1 MLPSTQGTV
10 GLPYVIMHKVLL
22 TVPGVC
28 SAFICLAPGQEA
40 TEANQLGLALME
52 LTSLS
57 T

>member
-1 MLPSTQGTV
+1 M